1 MNNLCYILRSF
12 VKLIHLHKMCTRK
25 MTCSNSREGEGEG
38 DGGGE
43 RVRGEREISNDFGFR
58 NI

>member
-1 MNNLCYILRSF
+1 
-12 VKLIHLHKMCTRK
+12 MCTRK

-43 RVRGEREISNDFGFR
+43 RVRGEREIYQMISAFEIFKAT
-58 NI
+58 